1 MQKSKDLVALN
12 SFAKTSFAKNTW
24 NGQHGLSMAE
34 TDYEIRNLRSF
45 CLVSLRDLLLR
56 LEKPLLEVMYFSG
69 CRSHYLGTCLSCCNW
84 VH

>member
-12 SFAKTSFAKNTW
+12 SFAKTRFAKNTW

-34 TDYEIRNLRSF
+34 TDYF

-69 CRSHYLGTCLSCCNW
+69 CRSHYLETCLSCCNW